1 MNAPKISKANIAYIT
16 SVIALCFSTS
26 IWSLNNCC
34 VQVLFCCN
42 HIWTHCRKKFRK
54 ENDTNITRYTV
65 KDGVTAIIFGSIIG
79 KSL

>member
-34 VQVLFCCN
+34 VQVLFY
-42 HIWTHCRKKFRK
+42 FA
-54 ENDTNITRYTV
+54 V
-65 KDGVTAIIFGSIIG
+65 IIFGLIVAKNSKKKTTQI
-79 KSL
+79 